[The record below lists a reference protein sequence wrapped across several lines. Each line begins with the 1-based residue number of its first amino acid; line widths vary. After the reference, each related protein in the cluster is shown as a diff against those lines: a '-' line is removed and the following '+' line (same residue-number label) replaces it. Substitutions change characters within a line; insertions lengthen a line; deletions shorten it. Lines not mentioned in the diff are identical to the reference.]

1 MYDWVIR
8 GGTLVDA
15 EGTLRADLAV
25 EGSRIAAVGEG
36 LEGRRVVDA
45 RGLWVLPGAID
56 AHTHM
61 ALPVGGSRSS
71 DDFRSGS
78 IAAACGGVTSL
89 IDFTVGSASTTLA
102 EDLRSRLEVAAESAI
117 DYGLHGE
124 IVGWRPGRIEEVRSA
139 VREGLRSFKFFT
151 AYAASGRRTG
161 NGALLEAFSLL
172 ADLGAMALVHAEDE
186 EVIQYLQD
194 GLGEAERGSMAS
206 LARTRPP
213 VCEAAAVR
221 MVSWIAGRT
230 GARLHIVHLSSG
242 MGLDE
247 VAAAR
252 GEGVR
257 ITAETCPQYLL
268 LDAGAYEGPEGH
280 LFSASPALR
289 APEDNRRL
297 WEGLRSGAID
307 TAATDHCPFT
317 REQKRWKGS
326 FTDLPYGIPGV
337 ETLVP
342 LLLSEGVRSGRL
354 SPPDLAR
361 VTARRPA
368 EIFGLFPRKGC
379 LRPGA
384 DADLAV
390 WDPEAAWRVDPAALH
405 MNVDFSPYAGR
416 EIRGR
421 CLLTLSRGEA
431 VQEGGEFVGRPGRG
445 RYLFGR
451 D

>member
-297 WEGLRSGAID
+297 WEGLRSGLID
-307 TAATDHCPFT
+307 YAATDHCPFT
-317 REQKRWKGS
+317 RTQKEWKGA
-326 FTDLPYGIPGV
+326 FDRLPGGLPGV
-337 ETLVP
+337 ELLLP
-342 LLLSEGVRSGRL
+342 LLYSEGVLRGRL
-354 SPPDLAR
+354 PLCELAR
-361 VTARRPA
+361 ITSERAAKRY
-368 EIFGLFPRKGC
+368 GLYPRKGS
-379 LRPGA
+379 LLPGS
-384 DADLAV
+384 DADIVLF
-390 WDPEAAWRVDPAALH
+390 DPEEVWHVQAGALR
-405 MNVDFSPYAGR
+405 MNVDFSPYENLELIGKTWQT
-416 EIRGR
+416 I
-421 CLLTLSRGEA
+421 SRGEIIYS
-431 VQEGGEFVGRPGRG
+431 EGRFLGKKGRG
-445 RYLFGR
+445 VFLHR
-451 D
+451 